1 MGAVFTGLDSA
12 EPAALDCPEARRIA
26 RNRQCQAPC
35 MGGEMQAGERAALRD
50 GWLMCLRTVDLAAGG
65 IA

>member
-1 MGAVFTGLDSA
+1 
-12 EPAALDCPEARRIA
+12 
-26 RNRQCQAPC
+26 